1 MLTDPDHFQ
10 VDIVKTD
17 WEGDD
22 QALLNSAAETLRAAR
37 ESQPEHLAAALATY
51 AHLLQRVGQNEAA
64 CATAQEVLALEND
77 SQNAVEAMI
86 TLGVCAAQAND
97 LDKAEKEF
105 YRAMALSRKI
115 TDPQGLLRALQHQ
128 AKDVLLVRG
137 QFHMA
142 LTLIEE
148 VDFLSETQG
157 YKLWIVPLLRAFIYE
172 MVGDRRHCHQ
182 VLDDLLSQVE
192 PGTQLAAGYYSL
204 WARLAIDEDELEQA
218 NEYLHLGLR
227 VANQMN
233 LPGLNLRIRLEYSRY
248 YRAIQNAPVARNW
261 ADNALLQAQ
270 QNEMQYFVGLSLIER
285 AQDFWEVGDSAAA
298 EADLDAAH
306 RVLEPL
312 RAAFDL
318 TRIRFLRALWY
329 HQANRP
335 EASEAWTE
343 AARAIIQ
350 NGYAFILEKD
360 QEVAFPLIAAHMRS
374 KTAQVRQMTETLLQ
388 HLASVPPPA
397 LRVATLGQF
406 AVWKGGRRVADS
418 AWTRRKAGELFRY
431 LLLQTNRAAGREVI
445 IEALWPDSDSG
456 NLTDLLHQATSAL
469 RHALEP
475 DLPDKFPSRY
485 LKVEGERVALFLP
498 PGSVVD
504 FEQFER
510 ALPLAIQSGSIDRL
524 LEGLNLYA
532 GELFPSDRYADW
544 SEEKRQSLADL
555 RQRGLLA
562 LAQCYLN
569 QGEFFNALNCCRQ
582 VLHNDGWNEDATLLA
597 MQAYVGIQDVPHAIS
612 TYMDLEQR
620 LKTELGTIPRSD
632 LRHLVEQ
639 LRQR

>member
-1 MLTDPDHFQ
+1 MLIDPEHFEINIDETDR
-10 VDIVKTD
+10 
-17 WEGDD
+17 EEDD
-22 QALLNSAAETLRAAR
+22 QALLNSAVEAVQTAR
-37 ESQPEHLAAALATY
+37 QYHPELLPTSLAAY
-51 AHLLQRVGQNEAA
+51 AHFLQRVGQNESA
-64 CATAQEVLALEND
+64 CAAAQEVLSLENH
-77 SQNAVEAMI
+77 SRNAVEAMI
-86 TLGVCAAQAND
+86 TLGVCAAQTND
-97 LDKAEKEF
+97 LDRAEKEF
-105 YRAMALSRKI
+105 YQAVELSRKI
-115 TDPQGLLRALQHQ
+115 NYPLGLTRAIQYQ
-128 AKDVLLVRG
+128 AKNVLLIRG
-137 QFHMA
+137 QFHLA

-148 VDFLSETQG
+148 VDFLRETQG
-157 YKLWIVPLLRAFIYE
+157 SKIWVVPFLRAFIYE

-182 VLDDLLSQVE
+182 VLDDLLSQIE
-192 PGTQLAAGYYSL
+192 PGTRLAAGYYFL
-204 WARLAIDEDELEQA
+204 WARLAIDEDEIAQA
-218 NEYLHLGLR
+218 NEYLRLGLR

-233 LPGLNLRIRLEYSRY
+233 LPDLNLWIRLEYSRY

-261 ADNALLQAQ
+261 ADNALRQAQ

-285 AQDFWEVGDSAAA
+285 AQDLWDIGDAGAA
-298 EADLDAAH
+298 EADLEAAD
-306 RVLEPL
+306 RALEPL
-312 RAAFDL
+312 KASFDL

-329 HQANRP
+329 HQAGRT
-335 EASEAWTE
+335 EAQAAWIE
-343 AARAIIQ
+343 AARDIIQ

-360 QEVAFPLIAAHMRS
+360 QEVAFPLIASHVRS
-374 KTAQVRQMTETLLQ
+374 KAVKVRETTETLLQ

-406 AVWKGGRRVADS
+406 AVWKGGRRVVDS
-418 AWTRRKAGELFRY
+418 AWTRRKAGELFRF

-456 NLTDLLHQATSAL
+456 NPADLLHQATSAL

-485 LKVEGERVALFLP
+485 LKVEGEHIALILP

-544 SEEKRQSLADL
+544 SEEKRQSLAEL

-562 LAQCYLN
+562 LAQSYLD
-569 QGEFFNALNCCRQ
+569 QGEFFNALSCCRQ
-582 VLHNDGWNEDATLLA
+582 VLHDDGWNEDATLLA
-597 MQAYVGIQDVPHAIS
+597 MQAYVGIRDVPHAIS
-612 TYMDLEQR
+612 TYMDLERR
-620 LKTELGTIPRSD
+620 LKTELDTIPRSD
-632 LRHLVEQ
+632 LRHFVEE
-639 LRQR
+639 LRRR